1 MTGSADN
8 EAYIYSTS
16 TYAPCRPVAK
26 LSGHTNDVTCVAFSK
41 QVADP
46 YKIATTADDFDVRCV
61 LYVQGAKESF
71 ASPDYL
77 FYGKLHIVKL
87 LYH

>member
-46 YKIATTADDFDVRCV
+46 YKIATTADDFDVRCGI
-61 LYVQGAKESF
+61 YVQEAMENF
-71 ASPDYL
+71 VCPDNL
-77 FYGKLHIVKL
+77 
-87 LYH
+87 